1 MPENILVESNGPILT
16 ITLNRPKALNA
27 LSSALLTELD
37 QQLDQLTD
45 ETRVVIIT
53 GSGEKAFAAGA
64 DIAEMRDYGPVEAE
78 RYSALGHRVFRRFET
93 LPQVFIA
100 ALNGFTLGGGL
111 ELAMG
116 CDLLYASENAKLGQ
130 PEVNLGVTPGY
141 GGTQRLQR
149 LVGPQLAREML
160 YTGDAIDAQTAKAR
174 GLVVDVLPREQLLEH
189 VRKVAEKIAS
199 KGPLAIRATK
209 NLVRRGQDLDLDS
222 ANLLEQQTFGLMFG
236 TDDRREGMAAF
247 LERRAPVFKGS

>member
-27 LSSALLTELD
+27 LSSGLLTELD

-45 ETRVVIIT
+45 DTRVVIIT

-64 DIAEMRDYGPVEAE
+64 DIAEMRDYGPVQAE